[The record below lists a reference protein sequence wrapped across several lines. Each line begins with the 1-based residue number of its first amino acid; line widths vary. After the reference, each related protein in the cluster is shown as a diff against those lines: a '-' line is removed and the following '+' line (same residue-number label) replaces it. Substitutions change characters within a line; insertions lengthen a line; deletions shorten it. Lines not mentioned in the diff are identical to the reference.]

1 MAQSQVGGLRGLS
14 RIMRAAAALGPKRRW
29 QCPGFLCIVALTA
42 TARMAALKFSR
53 DLISFLVLLAL
64 GSGAVYATQGAQGVE
79 TGVMNGLRLLVEIL
93 PIILAA
99 VVIGGYFQA
108 LVPRERVAA
117 MLGDGSGLKGLAI
130 ATAAGALTP
139 GGPFASF
146 PLVVALFEAG
156 AGYGAAVAYLTAW
169 TGISLQRAIVWEWPL
184 LGPEITLVRNL
195 VSIPLPIIAGLIARA
210 LAKRFLEDKPPDLEK
225 LKRNRRAP

>member
-1 MAQSQVGGLRGLS
+1 LKLS
-14 RIMRAAAALGPKRRW
+14 RDI
-29 QCPGFLCIVALTA
+29 
-42 TARMAALKFSR
+42 
-53 DLISFLVLLAL
+53 ISFLVLLAL
-64 GSGAVYATQGAQGVE
+64 GLAGVFYAQGLEGVK
-79 TGVMNGLRLLVEIL
+79 TGVMNGLHLLVEIL

-99 VVIGGYFQA
+99 VVIGGYFQS

-117 MLGDGSGLKGLAI
+117 MLGDGSGIKGLAI

-169 TGISLQRAIVWEWPL
+169 TGISLQRAIIWEWPL
-184 LGPEITLVRNL
+184 LGAEITIVRNL

-210 LAKRFLEDKPPDLEK
+210 IAKRFLEDAPDLEK
-225 LKRNRRAP
+225 LKRGKTPEKSEGGAP

>member
-1 MAQSQVGGLRGLS
+1 MKLS
-14 RIMRAAAALGPKRRW
+14 RDI
-29 QCPGFLCIVALTA
+29 
-42 TARMAALKFSR
+42 
-53 DLISFLVLLAL
+53 ISFIVLLVLGL
-64 GSGAVYATQGAQGVE
+64 GGVYYAQGLEGVE
-79 TGVMNGLRLLVEIL
+79 TGVMNGLHLLVEIL

-99 VVIGGYFQA
+99 VVIGGYFQS

-117 MLGDGSGLKGLAI
+117 MLGDSSGIKGLAI
-130 ATAAGALTP
+130 ATLAGALTP

-210 LAKRFLEDKPPDLEK
+210 LAKRFLEDTPPDLEK
-225 LKRNRRAP
+225 LKQGRGKP

>member
-1 MAQSQVGGLRGLS
+1 MAHSVHCRLDCLLAPIHAQSGQEGLKLS
-14 RIMRAAAALGPKRRW
+14 RDI
-29 QCPGFLCIVALTA
+29 
-42 TARMAALKFSR
+42 
-53 DLISFLVLLAL
+53 ISFLVLLVIGL
-64 GSGAVYATQGAQGVE
+64 VGVYYARGLDGVE
-79 TGVMNGLRLLVEIL
+79 TGVMNGLHLLIEIL

-99 VVIGGYFQA
+99 VVIGGYFQT

-117 MLGDGSGLKGLAI
+117 MLGDKSGIRGLAI

-210 LAKRFLEDKPPDLEK
+210 LARRFLEDGQPPDLEK
-225 LKRNRRAP
+225 LKRGKGGP